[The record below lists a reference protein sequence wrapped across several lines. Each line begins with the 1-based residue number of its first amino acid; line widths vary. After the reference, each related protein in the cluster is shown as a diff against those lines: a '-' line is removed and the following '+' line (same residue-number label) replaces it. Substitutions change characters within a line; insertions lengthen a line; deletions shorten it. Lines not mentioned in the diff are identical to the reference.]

1 MPLFNLPPF
10 YSTEEVIDAVKVPSP
25 RTSQSEEVAKS
36 LPTYVPN
43 TPGRRDHITV
53 RTPRQRNDSE
63 KVRFYPVT
71 KDGFKQ
77 PDPQV

>member
-1 MPLFNLPPF
+1 M
-10 YSTEEVIDAVKVPSP
+10 SVETVKVPSP
-25 RTSQSEEVAKS
+25 RTTVSEDVVAKS

-43 TPGRRDHITV
+43 TPGRRDHCPRTP

-71 KDGFKQ
+71 KDSTKP
-77 PDPQV
+77 PDPQVYIYINVIL

>member
-1 MPLFNLPPF
+1 MGK
-10 YSTEEVIDAVKVPSP
+10 AVKVPSP
-25 RTSQSEEVAKS
+25 RTTQTEEVAKS

-43 TPGRRDHITV
+43 TPGRRDHTA

-71 KDGFKQ
+71 KDSSKP
-77 PDPQV
+77 PDPQVKLDKLDIKLSGSDH